1 MRSFFLFLYQ
11 YRAFL
16 VFILL
21 EFFAL
26 FLVVQNSNY
35 NRATFF
41 NSSNAAI
48 GSILEVSSNVRDFI
62 NLGGTNKQLSEENA
76 LLRKQLNVL
85 KDRLNQPDDADT
97 SGRFSFVNARIVNNN
112 IFLLN
117 NTLTINAGKENG
129 VFPGMGVIGGGGIVG
144 KVKRAGKKYSTIVS
158 LLDIDVKVSAEIKGK
173 INLCTVQWDGK
184 SHEYA
189 KVLYVPRHY
198 QLAIGDTVLTS
209 GYNAIYPP
217 GITIGTISKINLPQD
232 ATFYDAQVK
241 LINDFTSLSHVEVIV
256 NKDLPKLDS
265 LTITEGN
272 E

>member
-16 VFILL
+16 VLIVL

-48 GSILEVSSNVRDFI
+48 GGILEVSSNVRDFI
-62 NLGGTNKQLSEENA
+62 NLAGTNRQLSEENVK
-76 LLRKQLNVL
+76 LREELNRL
-85 KDRLNQPDDADT
+85 KDHLNEPSDLDT
-97 SGRFSFVNARIVNNN
+97 FERFSFINARIVNNN

-117 NTLTINAGKENG
+117 NTLTINAGRENG
-129 VFPGMGVIGGGGIVG
+129 VTPGMGVIGGGGIVG
-144 KVKRAGKKYSTIVS
+144 KVKRVGNKYATVVS

-198 QLAIGDTVLTS
+198 QLAIGDTVVTS
-209 GYNAIYPP
+209 GYNAIYPQ
-217 GITIGTISKINLPQD
+217 GVAIGTISKINLPQD

-241 LINDFTSLSHVEVIV
+241 LINDFTSLSYVEVIL
-256 NKDLPKLDS
+256 NKDLPQLDS
-265 LTITEGN
+265 LTITEEN

>member
-16 VFILL
+16 VFIIL

-41 NSSNAAI
+41 NSSNSVV
-48 GSILEVSSNVRDFI
+48 GSILEISSNVRDFI
-62 NLGGTNKQLSEENA
+62 NLSGTNTQLSNENA
-76 LLRKQLNVL
+76 RLREEIAVL
-85 KDRLNQPDDADT
+85 KERLNAPGNIDT
-97 SGRFSFVNARIVNNN
+97 LGRFSFINARIVNNS

-117 NTLTINAGKENG
+117 NTITINAGKQDG
-129 VFPGMGVIGGGGIVG
+129 IAAGMGVIGNSGIVG
-144 KVKRAGKKYSTIVS
+144 KVKRVGKKYSTVVS
-158 LLDIDVKVSAEIKGK
+158 LLDVDVKVSAEIKGK
-173 INLCTVQWDGK
+173 INLCTVQWDGR

-198 QLAIGDTVLTS
+198 QLAIGDTVVTS
-209 GYNAIYPP
+209 GYNAIYPQ

-232 ATFYDAQVK
+232 ATFYDAEIK
-241 LINDFTSLSHVEVIV
+241 LINDFTSLSYIEVVV
-256 NKDLPKLDS
+256 NKDLPQLDS
-265 LTITEGN
+265 LSQTTE